1 MTDSSFDRLTFVP
14 VRHHSP
20 ACARAVRALALEQR
34 PAAVLIEGPSD
45 FNARLDELALPHQ
58 LPIAIYSYVRLA
70 DGARRG
76 AFYPFCEH
84 SPEWEGLRV
93 AREIGAQVRF
103 IDLPWADLA
112 TARTPAHRYAD
123 GELRRSPYIPALCRE
138 LGVEDFDSLWDT
150 LVEIDPALTP
160 AQLLERVGQLCHHIR
175 LSGPIPRE
183 DLRREAFMARQI
195 RQALDEFPGPIL
207 VITGGFHTS
216 GLAERLEARGL
227 GLEARGLRLEARD
240 LRLVELDSSDA
251 FDGDLD
257 VEESLEARDLGLVE
271 SDSSNAFAD
280 DFDASGND
288 SQAPSPKPQAPS
300 PKSQAPSPKSQA
312 PSPKP
317 QASGDDSQASSLK
330 PQASQ
335 TGIALTPY
343 ADARLDGLSGY
354 EAGMPSPG
362 FYAQVWRDRTE
373 GRGESYRQLLAA
385 AVAELRGRGQIASTA
400 DLIAVETSARALAAL
415 RGHAEVWRR
424 DLIDAIIGA
433 LIKEAV
439 APGTSHP
446 FLEALLAVFRGAG
459 RGRLAEGTSLP
470 PLVEDI
476 RSQLREHGLEP
487 GQRERSVRLDLHAP
501 EGLARSRVL
510 HRLRLLAIPGFER
523 SGGADLLARE
533 DLSDLWEEWRIVW
546 QPEQDAGCIEAAIYG
561 ATLADAAGA
570 RLDEQAR
577 AAERSAAL
585 AARLLLDACLIGLG
599 PQADELFARLHA
611 LIREDS
617 DFYAVAGALGHLLYL
632 YRYDEALGAT
642 GRGDIGAL
650 LAETF
655 RRTLWL
661 LEALGQPQ
669 GHERELLAGLSALVQ
684 TYERCAA
691 PLALDGAVLAEVL
704 ERVGADPG
712 QHPLT
717 RGGAVGAL
725 WVLGVADAARVRSDL
740 RASAAPEHLGDFL
753 NGLFALA
760 RETVQRDPELV
771 LGIDALLM
779 GYDDDAYLR
788 ALPALRLAFS
798 FFTPREKHH
807 LARTLLETVG
817 QAGAM
822 PDLWIDATTAARA
835 LALERRLL
843 DELARYGI
851 RGGGR

>member
-1 MTDSSFDRLTFVP
+1 MPDFPDRSRLIFVP

-20 ACARAVRALALEQR
+20 ACARAVRALALERR

-45 FNARLDELALPHQ
+45 FNARLEELALPHR
-58 LPIAIYSYVRLA
+58 LPIAIYSYVRLE
-70 DGARRG
+70 DGTRRG

-84 SPEWEGLRV
+84 SPEWEALRV
-93 AREIGAQVRF
+93 AREIGAQARF
-103 IDLPWADLA
+103 IDMPWAELA
-112 TARTPAHRYAD
+112 GARTAAHRYAD

-150 LVEIDPALTP
+150 LVEIDPALSP
-160 AQLLERVGQLCHHIR
+160 AQLLERVGRLCHHIR
-175 LSGPIPRE
+175 LSGGVPHE

-195 RQALDEFPGPIL
+195 RLALDEFPGPIL
-207 VITGGFHTS
+207 VVTGGFHTRA
-216 GLAERLEARGL
+216 LAERLEAR
-227 GLEARGLRLEARD
+227 D
-240 LRLVELDSSDA
+240 WRLVEPDSSQSS
-251 FDGDLD
+251 GDEPL
-257 VEESLEARDLGLVE
+257 
-271 SDSSNAFAD
+271 
-280 DFDASGND
+280 
-288 SQAPSPKPQAPS
+288 APSPQLPAPT
-300 PKSQAPSPKSQA
+300 A
-312 PSPKP
+312 
-317 QASGDDSQASSLK
+317 
-330 PQASQ
+330 
-335 TGIALTPY
+335 GIALTPY
-343 ADARLDGLSGY
+343 ADARLDGLRGY
-354 EAGMPSPG
+354 DAGMPSPG
-362 FYAQVWRDRTE
+362 FYAQVWRDRVE
-373 GRGESYRQLLAA
+373 GRGESYRQLLAV
-385 AVAELRGRGQIASTA
+385 AVGELRARGQIASTA

-446 FLEALLAVFRGAG
+446 FLEALLAVFRGDG

-476 RSQLREHGLEP
+476 RAQLRAHGLEP
-487 GQRERSVRLDLHAP
+487 NQRERSAQLDLHTP

-510 HRLRLLAIPGFER
+510 HRLRLLAIAGFER
-523 SGGADLLARE
+523 TGGTDLLARE
-533 DLSDLWEEWRIVW
+533 DLSELWEEWRIVW
-546 QPEQDAGCIEAAIYG
+546 LPEQDAGCVEAAVYG

-577 AAERSAAL
+577 AAERSATQ
-585 AARLLLDACLIGLG
+585 AARMLLDACLIGLG
-599 PQADELFARLHA
+599 AQADELFARLRS
-611 LIREDS
+611 LIYEDS
-617 DFYAVAGALGHLLYL
+617 DFYAVAAALGHLLYL
-632 YRYDEALGAT
+632 YRYDEALGAA

-655 RRTLWL
+655 RCTLWL
-661 LEALGQPQ
+661 LGVLGQPQ
-669 GHERELLAGLSALVQ
+669 GRERELLDGLSALVQ

-691 PLALDGAVLAEVL
+691 PLGLDGAALAYTL
-704 ERVGADPG
+704 ESVVADLG

-717 RGGAVGAL
+717 RGAATGAL
-725 WVLGVADAARVRSDL
+725 WTLGLADAGRVRADL
-740 RASAAPEHLGDFL
+740 RASAAPEQLGDFL

-760 RETVQRDPELV
+760 RETVQRDPGLV
-771 LGIDALLM
+771 LGIDTLLM

-817 QAGAM
+817 QTGAV
-822 PDLWIDATTAARA
+822 PDLQVDATTAARA

-851 RGGGR
+851 RGGSR